1 MNEAVCY
8 NVATECKH
16 TSNCPSATA
25 SSAVATIAI
34 RKEGT
39 RNLWKKDFVIFARI
53 KNIPS
58 T

>member
-39 RNLWKKDFVIFARI
+39 RNLWKKDFVIHI
-53 KNIPS
+53 C
-58 T
+58 